1 MSIEELAKL
10 VEYRRRRYEMLGLM
24 NIAGMTEV
32 ERMQSHLQ
40 YDQARRE
47 LMDAER
53 QLRDALTAKSEM
65 DSLIIRLRE
74 SAA

>member
-1 MSIEELAKL
+1 VSIEELAKL
-10 VEYRRRRYEMLGLM
+10 VEYRRRRYEALGLM
-24 NIAGMTEV
+24 NTAWMNEV

-65 DSLIIRLRE
+65 DSLIVRLRE
-74 SAA
+74 SA